1 VINRAD
7 GRTQSS
13 GAVGRLLPGLL
24 LTAAAVLAALTV
36 SQFLPSVSP
45 LVVAALLGAV
55 VANAGALR
63 PTTGPGLVFAQR
75 RVLRLGIVLLGLQLA
90 VGDILRLGAS
100 GVGVVLVA
108 VVVTFLGTLLLG
120 RLLRVG
126 KDLTI
131 LVASG
136 FSICGA
142 AAVAAVHGVTEADE
156 EDVALAVALVTIY
169 GTVAMV
175 ALPLLAVPLALSD
188 AEFGAWAGAGVHEVA
203 QVVMAASAVSSAA
216 LAVAVVVKLSRVVL
230 LAPLVLGLGLL
241 RRRAAAAR
249 PGPGGPPLVPLFVIG
264 FLLAASLRSTGAV
277 PEAALDAAALLQEI
291 ALTAALFALGTGVR
305 LRVLLGTGRRAL
317 VLGAGST
324 LLAAAVALAAAV
336 VLL

>member
-1 VINRAD
+1 VIDRAD
-7 GRTQSS
+7 GKTQSP
-13 GAVGRLLPGLL
+13 GVVAPLLPGLL
-24 LTAAAVLAALTV
+24 LTAAAVLAALV
-36 SQFLPSVSP
+36 VNQFLPTVSS
-45 LVVAALLGAV
+45 LVVAVVLGGV
-55 VANAGALR
+55 VANTGAVR
-63 PTTGPGLVFAQR
+63 PRMRPGLAFAQR

-90 VGDILRLGAS
+90 VGDVLDLGAS
-100 GVGVVLVA
+100 GIGAVLIT
-108 VVVTFLGTLLLG
+108 VVVAFLGTVLLG

-156 EDVALAVALVTIY
+156 DDVALAVALVTIY

-175 ALPLLAVPLALSD
+175 ALPLLAVPLALSA

-203 QVVMAASAVSSAA
+203 QVVVAASAMSPAA

-241 RRRAAAAR
+241 RRRATTTQRGLAA
-249 PGPGGPPLVPLFVIG
+249 PPLVPLFVIG
-264 FLLAASLRSTGAV
+264 FLLAATLRSTGMV
-277 PEAALDAAALLQEI
+277 PEGALDAAALLQEV